1 MTLDRKTILGMMARA
16 GMGGGV
22 RELNL
27 TCPAITPA
35 LGAELVTNG
44 SMEAGSPPSSWSLV
58 VGTAASVADER
69 TGGSG
74 TKSYGL
80 NPSGAATGRAH
91 QILAAASAGTWLRL
105 SGWGKKV
112 TNSNAELGHTTSAN
126 VLIASANVTV
136 TDWGSYLLCSRVS
149 GANDRVRIGT
159 STTTITDEARF
170 DDISV
175 KPLTFSSLVTLL
187 GSHQKNGTY
196 QCTPTVSTGTQAGI
210 LIEYLDENNF
220 VMLIVD
226 RSSASNARLISRIA
240 GTYTTVITGAVTYGA
255 GKVLKCIVNGQNHSL
270 YYDGAQ
276 IGTTQAVD
284 NSGMGLKVYG
294 FSTYD
299 NSTPNQVT
307 TSGAV
312 S

>member
-22 RELNL
+22 QELNL

-44 SMEAGSPPSSWSLV
+44 SMEAGTPPSSWSLV

-91 QILAAASAGTWLRL
+91 QILAAASAGTWLRF

-112 TNSNAELGHTTSAN
+112 TNSNAELAHTTSAN
-126 VLIASANVTV
+126 VAISSASATGLA
-136 TDWGSYLLCSRVS
+136 WGSVLFSSRVS

-159 STTTITDEARF
+159 STIVITDEARF

-175 KPLTFSSLVTLL
+175 KPLTFSSLIVRL
-187 GSHQKNGTY
+187 GSHSQKNGTY
-196 QCTPTVSTGTQAGI
+196 TCKPTASAGSQCGI

-220 VMLIVD
+220 VLVNINLTD
-226 RSSASNARLISRIA
+226 NTAKLISRIA
-240 GTYTTVITGAVTYGA
+240 GTYTSVISGAITYGA
-255 GKVLKCIVNGQNHSL
+255 EKVLKCIVNGQNHSL
-270 YYDGAQ
+270 YYDNIQ
-276 IGTTQAVD
+276 VGTTQAVN
-284 NSGMGLKVYG
+284 NSGMGLEVYG
-294 FSTYD
+294 FSTLAS
-299 NSTPNQVT
+299 NSVGLVT